1 MQGSDGVRRTPR
13 AGPLRPRGAPAR
25 RLTLLVTLS
34 LALLLGGCAFGQPW
48 EVGPTGVDGLAV
60 PTASP
65 DPDDFVP
72 RIDNPW
78 LPLSE
83 GSRWRYEEVDG
94 GAVVATVEVSVPGEV
109 EEVAGVSATVVRTVV
124 TGRRGD
130 VIRESDAWLAQDG
143 SGNVWWFGESVTDR
157 TGRRTSAEESWRA
170 GTAGAAAGLAIP
182 AEPRRGDGFVLAA
195 APGIAEERARVV
207 DAAAGPTAPVG
218 TRDGLLQIEVTTP
231 LDDSLLEQRFFERG
245 IGLVREERVTG
256 PRSGTAL
263 VLVEHVPAPA

>member
-1 MQGSDGVRRTPR
+1 MQGSEGVRRTLR

-34 LALLLGGCAFGQPW
+34 LALLLGGCAFGQPR

-65 DPDDFVP
+65 DPDDFVR

-124 TGRRGD
+124 
-130 VIRESDAWLAQDG
+130 
-143 SGNVWWFGESVTDR
+143 
-157 TGRRTSAEESWRA
+157 
-170 GTAGAAAGLAIP
+170 
-182 AEPRRGDGFVLAA
+182 
-195 APGIAEERARVV
+195 
-207 DAAAGPTAPVG
+207 
-218 TRDGLLQIEVTTP
+218 
-231 LDDSLLEQRFFERG
+231 
-245 IGLVREERVTG
+245 
-256 PRSGTAL
+256 
-263 VLVEHVPAPA
+263 